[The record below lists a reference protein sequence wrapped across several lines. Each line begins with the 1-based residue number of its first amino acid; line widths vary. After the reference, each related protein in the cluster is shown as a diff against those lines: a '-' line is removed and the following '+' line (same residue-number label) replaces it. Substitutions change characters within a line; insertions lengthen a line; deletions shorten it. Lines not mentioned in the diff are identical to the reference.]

1 MPVPEGPR
9 NRGVRSERSDRGE
22 HSGRGS
28 RAAAGALRL
37 GRTVGAALTE
47 QRVLATA
54 EARIVAIVAVVALV
68 LAICIVLWPWVAAAP
83 MAVFLAWVS
92 LVLFTR
98 AFSLRRERQRAGL
111 AKAHLERTP
120 GDPGLPPP

>member
-1 MPVPEGPR
+1 M
-9 NRGVRSERSDRGE
+9 RGERAERSER
-22 HSGRGS
+22 SGRGS

-54 EARIVAIVAVVALV
+54 EAKIVAIVAVVALA
-68 LAICIVLWPWVAAAP
+68 LAICTVLWPWVAAAP
-83 MAVFLAWVS
+83 VAAFLAWAS